1 MKNSF
6 IPSRST
12 VCLLADWALILAL
25 ILAGLAAG
33 LSVLFRQVVS

>member
-12 VCLLADWALILAL
+12 VCLLADWAMIFVL

-33 LSVLFRQVVS
+33 LSAMSRQVVS